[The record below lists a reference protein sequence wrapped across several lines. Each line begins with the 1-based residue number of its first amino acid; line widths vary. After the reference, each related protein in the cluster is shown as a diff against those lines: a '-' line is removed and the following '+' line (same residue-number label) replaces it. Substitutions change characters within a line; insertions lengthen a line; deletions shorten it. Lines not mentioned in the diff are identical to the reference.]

1 MFGGYKKKSKKGNAG
16 IIIIFFIVLFTIL
29 IVGFGMAILTGVFG
43 YVGDT
48 LTPIMKEVGQGTGID
63 NVDSAMNTTVDI
75 TNGFVQS
82 MPWVVGFGYVLAL
95 IFAIVFVAM
104 YSYNPHPV
112 FIGFYFSLVLLL
124 FFGSVIMSNM
134 YQDIYEG
141 TDIVSQGLQAQP
153 LMSNMIL
160 YSPFYMVLIALIS
173 GIFLFAKPSQEDFG
187 GGV

>member
-1 MFGGYKKKSKKGNAG
+1 MFGEYKKKSRKGNVG
-16 IIIIFFIVLFTIL
+16 VIIIFFIILFTIL
-29 IVGFGMAILTGVFG
+29 IVGFGVAILTGVFG
-43 YVGDT
+43 YVGET
-48 LTPIMKEVGQGTGID
+48 LTPIMQEVGTSSGIA
-63 NVDSAMNTTVDI
+63 NVDSAMNSTFVI
-75 TNGFVQS
+75 GNGFVQA
-82 MPWVVGFGYVLAL
+82 MPWIVGFGYVLAL

-112 FIGFYFSLVLLL
+112 FIGFYFMLVVLL

-141 TDIVSQGLQAQP
+141 TDIVSQGLQEQP

-173 GIFLFAKPSQEDFG
+173 GIFLFAKPSQDDFG
-187 GGV
+187 GGI